1 LKKARCST
9 AILIS
14 GGGTNLQAFINYV
27 ANEPGN
33 NLELSVV
40 LSNRSDAYGLQRA
53 KQAGIPTVCI
63 EHGRFPGREA
73 FDDAVAKSLHNW
85 QPDLLIL
92 AGFMRILS
100 AGFVHR
106 YAGRILN
113 IHPSLLP
120 AYPGLG
126 THQRVLDA
134 GESWHGSTVHFVTEA
149 LDEGPGI
156 LQGRIPVHADETAAQ
171 LAARVQAVEH
181 QIYPQAAN
189 WFATGRAALVDNATH
204 LDNKALKA
212 PILIDF
218 PE

>member
-14 GGGTNLQAFINYV
+14 GGGTNLQSFINYV
-27 ANEPGN
+27 ATEPDN
-33 NLELSVV
+33 NLDLSVV
-40 LSNRSDAYGLQRA
+40 LSNRPDAYGLERA
-53 KQAGIPTVCI
+53 KQAGISTVCI
-63 EHGRFPGREA
+63 EHQNFTDREA
-73 FDDAVAKSLHNW
+73 FDDAVAESLDNW

-100 AGFVHR
+100 AGFVQR

-113 IHPSLLP
+113 IHPALLP
-120 AYPGLG
+120 AYPGLN
-126 THQRVLDA
+126 THQRILDA

-156 LQGRIPVHADETAAQ
+156 LQGRIPVDPNETAAQ
-171 LAARVQAVEH
+171 LATRVQAVEH

-189 WFATGRAALVDNATH
+189 WFATGRASLIDNMTH
-204 LDNKALKA
+204 LDNKPLQT
-212 PILIDF
+212 PVLIDF